1 MYSKAKTVV
10 VVSVLSIGLLIV
22 CCAWVVHQASSDL
35 PEESQIRE
43 TILKRY
49 PSKTYATWVPLN
61 DISPQ
66 LQQAVITWE
75 DPTFYANNGFNIPEI
90 MRSVV
95 RDVRAGAYVRG
106 GSTITQQVAKN
117 MYLSPRKTLRRKL
130 REAILTFRIEHAL
143 SKHEILEVYLNIA
156 EWGLH
161 IQGIEAAARY
171 YFDKSAASLNWEESA
186 LLAGILQNPV
196 LFNPRIYPK
205 RAREKQVR
213 VLDKLLRFGKLSP
226 TEHAAALRKYIRLNP
241 DPLLLQGA
249 HSRQLQDGSGKSR
262 P

>member
-1 MYSKAKTVV
+1 LIRIYESDTRPVRSFIIAVNPISQSVVLTGRQTVLCV
-10 VVSVLSIGLLIV
+10 KGVRICQTNRRLII
-22 CCAWVVHQASSDL
+22 HQIRAL
-35 PEESQIRE
+35 PEASFDQRS
-43 TILKRY
+43 RNGGANGHGA
-49 PSKTYATWVPLN
+49 SG
-61 DISPQ
+61 
-66 LQQAVITWE
+66 AV
-75 DPTFYANNGFNIPEI
+75 
-90 MRSVV
+90 S
-95 RDVRAGAYVRG
+95 
-106 GSTITQQVAKN
+106 
-117 MYLSPRKTLRRKL
+117 L
-130 REAILTFRIEHAL
+130 RIEHAL

-196 LFNPRIYPK
+196 LFNPRTYPK
-205 RAREKQVR
+205 RAREKQVQ

-226 TEHAAALRKYIRLNP
+226 MEHAAALRKYIRLNP

-262 P
+262 PQQRHTS